1 MSKLLKSVSI
11 FLITCCLLFAC
22 HAPIPIELKR
32 PPLKITCVTF
42 IGNRPAI
49 IAQKK
54 GFFKAQGIDVELRYV
69 DYAQLQAADFSAG
82 KYDGIGFAL
91 GGFMSLSATN
101 PDMQTVMVVDETTGA
116 DVVVA
121 QSQIKTVAD
130 LKGKNLAANLGGFG
144 EVFVTEMLKTANLTS
159 DDVSL
164 VKIDASKI
172 PQGLKSNTIQAGH
185 TWDPYLSEAIKLGGH
200 ILFTSKQTPGLIL
213 DVVAFRGE
221 AIRERPEDIRA
232 FIRAWLQA
240 VTYWEANVE
249 EGNAIISKA
258 LNIPSNTLS
267 LDGINLTNLEEN
279 KKFFE
284 SGSSQSIYKTAKIY
298 ADFFIRSGNVTRIP
312 DLKTLFNSSFL
323 SPPNV
328 HP

>member
-1 MSKLLKSVSI
+1 MSKLLRSVSI

-22 HAPIPIELKR
+22 HSPRPTELKR
-32 PPLKITCVTF
+32 PPLKVGFTF
-42 IGNRPAI
+42 FVGYYPVI

-54 GFFKAQGIDVELRYV
+54 GFFKAQGVDVEITHK
-69 DYAQLQAADFSAG
+69 DYSQLDQADFSAG
-82 KYDGIGFAL
+82 KYDGVGFTL
-91 GGFMSLSATN
+91 GDFMILSATN
-101 PDMQTVMVVDETTGA
+101 PDMQTVMIVDETTGA

-121 QSQIKTVAD
+121 QSQIKTLAD
-130 LKGKNLAANLGGFG
+130 LKGKNLSANLGTFS

-164 VKIDASKI
+164 VKFDASEV
-172 PQGLKSNTIQAGH
+172 PQHLKSNDIQAGH
-185 TWDPYLSEAIKLGGH
+185 TWEPYISEAIKLGGH

-213 DVVAFRGE
+213 DLIAFRGE
-221 AIRERPEDIRA
+221 VIRERPEDIRA

-258 LNIPSNTLS
+258 LNIPSTTLS
-267 LDGINLTNLEEN
+267 LEGINLTNLEEN

-298 ADFFIRSGNVTRIP
+298 TDFFIRSGNVTRIP
-312 DLKTLFNSSFL
+312 DIKTLFNSSFL
-323 SPPNV
+323 YPPNV